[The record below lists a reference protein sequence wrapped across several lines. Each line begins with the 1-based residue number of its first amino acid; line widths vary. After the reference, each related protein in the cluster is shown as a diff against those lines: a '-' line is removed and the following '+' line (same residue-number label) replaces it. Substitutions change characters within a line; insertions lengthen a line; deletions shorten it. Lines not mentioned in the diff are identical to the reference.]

1 MLFASIFPENDLDML
16 LKNYG
21 QCFNRVRLKNEPPY
35 VYSSPEFRNK
45 SVYELH
51 QQLHAMGLTEAL
63 PEVAKLSTFI
73 LTIPATSASAER
85 SFSALRR
92 IQEFTLTKGTA
103 KAWTDYQ
110 DFIFSPLGGGGGET
124 FTKN

>member
-21 QCFNRVRLKNEPPY
+21 QCFNTVRLKNELSY
-35 VYSSPEFRNK
+35 VYSLPEFRNK

-51 QQLHAMGLTEAL
+51 QELHAMGLTEAL

-73 LTIPATSASAER
+73 LTIPATSVSAER

-92 IQEFTLTKGTA
+92 IQQFGLDRLSGLSLLSTEK
-103 KAWTDYQ
+103 KN
-110 DFIFSPLGGGGGET
+110 FS
-124 FTKN
+124 

>member
-16 LKNYG
+16 LKDYG
-21 QCFNRVRLKNEPPY
+21 QCSNRLHLKSELSY
-35 VYSSPEFRNK
+35 VYSSPEFHNK

-51 QQLHAMGLTEAL
+51 QELHAMGLTEAS

-92 IQEFTLTKGTA
+92 IQEFTFTKGIA

-110 DFIFSPLGGGGGET
+110 DFLFSPLKKK
-124 FTKN
+124 TKNFS